1 MMDLSAL
8 KSNKKARTSFYFNPC
23 GILKFLTHFL
33 KVFQLLRLYLW
44 LA

>member
-1 MMDLSAL
+1 MDLSAFL
-8 KSNKKARTSFYFNPC
+8 SNKRAIPSFYINPC
-23 GILKFLTHFL
+23 GILESLTHCL

>member
-1 MMDLSAL
+1 MDLSAFL
-8 KSNKKARTSFYFNPC
+8 SNKRAIPSFYVNPC
-23 GILKFLTHFL
+23 GILEFLMHFL